1 MTSAPEAGP
10 AAVRVPRRAFER
22 PVVVLPALNAAS
34 TLEATIAD
42 IPPGATREIILVDDC
57 SDDETVAIARS
68 LGLTVIEHERR
79 LGYGANQKT
88 CYDAALSR
96 GADVVIMLHPDYQY
110 DSRLIPFFLG
120 FMEVGLCDVMLGS
133 RIRTRR
139 EALSCG
145 MPPYKYV
152 SNRLLTVIENLVLGQ
167 NLGEFHSGFR
177 LYTREVLE
185 TIPYRRNSDDFV
197 FDTEML
203 VQAVYFGFRLADAP
217 VPCRYFA
224 EASSINVRRSLT
236 YGWQTLMTLVKY
248 GLQKRRLA
256 QLAMFARSDARRG
269 SGGSGDRA
277 APR

>member
-1 MTSAPEAGP
+1 MMDARETGFK
-10 AAVRVPRRAFER
+10 AVRVARRPFER
-22 PVVVLPALNAAS
+22 PIVVLPACNAAS
-34 TLEATIAD
+34 TLEATVAD
-42 IPPGATREIILVDDC
+42 VPPGAVSEIILVDDC
-57 SDDETVAIARS
+57 SDDSTVEIARS

-79 LGYGANQKT
+79 LGYGGNQKT
-88 CYDAALSR
+88 CYNAALAR

-110 DSRLIPFFLG
+110 DARLIPFFLG
-120 FMEVGLCDVMLGS
+120 FMEVGLSDVMLGS
-133 RIRTRR
+133 RVRTRS

-152 SNRLLTVIENLVLGQ
+152 SNRLLTMVENLVLGQ

-177 LYTREVLE
+177 IYTREVLE
-185 TIPYRRNSDDFV
+185 AIPYRGNSNDFV

-224 EASSINVRRSLT
+224 EASSINLRHSLT

-248 GLQKRRLA
+248 ALQRRRLA
-256 QLAMFARSDARRG
+256 RLPMFVRSDK
-269 SGGSGDRA
+269 
-277 APR
+277 P